1 MRWGIV
7 RLAGTTGSVVV
18 GVWLTACATTG
29 NPPPATTPASS
40 PPPAGRIPTS
50 ATVITGSDLTSANR
64 PLLDVL
70 RQRLPGM
77 QVNQTGGCPEIVLR
91 GKSTISSSSS
101 PAIYVD
107 GNQATNTCILN
118 ELRTADIDQV
128 EVYPAGVPPRAGYR
142 AHPYGVILVFIKRV

>member
-1 MRWGIV
+1 MRRCV
-7 RLAGTTGSVVV
+7 MALVLSLAG
-18 GVWLTACATTG
+18 CATTG
-29 NPPPATTPASS
+29 GPPPATSSS
-40 PPPAGRIPTS
+40 PPPAGRVPTS
-50 ATVITGSDLTSANR
+50 ATVITGADLTTANR

-77 QVNQTGGCPEIVLR
+77 QVQQTAGCPDITLR
-91 GKSTISSSSS
+91 GKSTVSTSSS

-128 EVYPAGVPPRAGYR
+128 EVYPGGVPPRAGYR
-142 AHPYGVILVFIKRV
+142 AHPYGVILIFIKRV

>member
-1 MRWGIV
+1 MWRSIMARVGGT
-7 RLAGTTGSVVV
+7 AGVLTLLGSFA
-18 GVWLTACATTG
+18 ACATSS
-29 NPPPATTPASS
+29 NPAPAGASTTPAPTRV
-40 PPPAGRIPTS
+40 PPS
-50 ATVITGSDLTSANR
+50 ATVITGADLNTANR

-77 QVNQTGGCPEIVLR
+77 QVYQTGGCPDIALR
-91 GKSTISSSSS
+91 GKSTVSTSSA

-128 EVYPAGVPPRAGYR
+128 EVYPGGVPPRAGYR
-142 AHPYGVILVFIKRV
+142 AHPYGVILIFIKKV

>member
-1 MRWGIV
+1 V
-7 RLAGTTGSVVV
+7 NSA
-18 GVWLTACATTG
+18 
-29 NPPPATTPASS
+29 PPPA
-40 PPPAGRIPTS
+40 AGRIPTS
-50 ATVITGSDLTSANR
+50 ATVITGADLTTANR

-128 EVYPAGVPPRAGYR
+128 EVYPGGVPPRAGYR

>member
-1 MRWGIV
+1 MRRYV
-7 RLAGTTGSVVV
+7 MALVLSLAG
-18 GVWLTACATTG
+18 CATTG
-29 NPPPATTPASS
+29 GPPPATSSS

-50 ATVITGSDLTSANR
+50 ATVITGADLTTANR
-64 PLLDVL
+64 PLIDVL

-77 QVNQTGGCPEIVLR
+77 QVQQTSGCPDITLR
-91 GKSTISSSSS
+91 GKSTVSTSSS

-128 EVYPAGVPPRAGYR
+128 EVYPGGVPPRAGYR
-142 AHPYGVILVFIKRV
+142 AHPYGVILIFIKRV

>member
-1 MRWGIV
+1 MRSGIA
-7 RLAGTTGSVVV
+7 RLARATGMLALV
-18 GVWLTACATTG
+18 GWLGACATSG
-29 NPPPATTPASS
+29 DPTPVNSS
-40 PPPAGRIPTS
+40 PPPPAGRIPTS
-50 ATVITGSDLTSANR
+50 ATVITGADLTTANR

-77 QVNQTGGCPEIVLR
+77 QVNLTGGCPEIVLR
-91 GKSTISSSSS
+91 GKSTINSSSS

-128 EVYPAGVPPRAGYR
+128 EVYPGGVPPRAGYR

>member
-1 MRWGIV
+1 MRRCV
-7 RLAGTTGSVVV
+7 MALVLSLA
-18 GVWLTACATTG
+18 ACATTG
-29 NPPPATTPASS
+29 GPPPANSSS

-50 ATVITGSDLTSANR
+50 ATVITGADLTTANR

-77 QVNQTGGCPEIVLR
+77 QVQQTSGCPDITLR
-91 GKSTISSSSS
+91 GKSTVSTSSS

-128 EVYPAGVPPRAGYR
+128 EVYPGGVPPRAGYR
-142 AHPYGVILVFIKRV
+142 AHPYGVILIFIKRV

>member
-1 MRWGIV
+1 V
-7 RLAGTTGSVVV
+7 RRAGSTSTIAFIAALA
-18 GVWLTACATTG
+18 ACATTG
-29 NPPPATTPASS
+29 GPPPATSSS
-40 PPPAGRIPTS
+40 PPPEGRIPPS
-50 ATVITGSDLTSANR
+50 ATVISGADLTTANR

-77 QVNQTGGCPEIVLR
+77 QVNQTGGCPELVLR
-91 GKSTISSSSS
+91 GKSSIHSSSS

-128 EVYPAGVPPRAGYR
+128 EVYPGGVPPRAGYR
-142 AHPYGVILVFIKRV
+142 AHPYGVILIFIKRV

>member
-1 MRWGIV
+1 MRSGIA
-7 RLAGTTGSVVV
+7 RLARATGLLALV
-18 GVWLTACATTG
+18 GWLGACATSG
-29 NPPPATTPASS
+29 DPPPVNSS
-40 PPPAGRIPTS
+40 PPPPAGRIPTS
-50 ATVITGSDLTSANR
+50 ATVITGADLTTANR

-77 QVNQTGGCPEIVLR
+77 QVNLTGGCPEIVLR
-91 GKSTISSSSS
+91 GKSTINSSSS

-128 EVYPAGVPPRAGYR
+128 EVYPGGVPPRAGYR